1 MERLDGSFFRSKFAR
16 RTFLLFLA
24 SAMLPVVLVAVLSF
38 DHVSTQLR
46 EQSFEQSRQASK
58 AIGMELFRR
67 LSVIAAELDRV
78 AEQLHANTADGNALS
93 GVGDASFPD
102 FAALAITLPDGELK
116 QLRGVIDRPPT
127 FTPAQEKHLLHGQ
140 NVISVQT
147 NTHGDFDVL
156 MSRLI
161 HPDTPAGARVIGKI
175 STDAFR
181 SLEFLLPGSTELQVI
196 TADNQ
201 TFYASRPMQS
211 SIISTLKP
219 LLDTFISGHFK
230 WRSDKVEY
238 LASYW
243 SLFTQADYSI
253 PYLVIVASQPESD
266 VFSPIAAFRTIY
278 VPGLLLTIL
287 IVSLFS
293 ANQIRRKL
301 APLVAVRDAAR
312 RVANGDFSGRLHI
325 NSDDELAQLGEAFN
339 AMTEKLGNQFTSIST
354 MAEIDRLILSS
365 FDTRYIIATVLDRAG
380 ELTPCTIAAVLELD
394 DERPGVG
401 LLSSR
406 VNAAIS
412 ETEEEQIAITAA
424 DIRNLTSNPNGFVLD
439 CLHNCPAYLEPLRQ
453 TDGSMRRLVLLPTFV
468 KQRLA
473 AAIVLG
479 YSGEHVPGNEER
491 AQLRKFAD
499 HVAVALSNA
508 SWEERLYHQAHYDT
522 LTNLPNRALLKDRL
536 EQAIARAQ
544 RNHAAVGV
552 IFADLDRF
560 KLVNDSLGHTAGDL
574 LLKKIAAFLLTRVR
588 SVDTIV
594 RFGGDEFVIVIP
606 DIADTDDL
614 ASELGSIA
622 EKLLDGTRDELV
634 LGDHKVHTELSI
646 GIAVYP
652 KDGKTADELIKN
664 ADTAMYHAKEHGRG
678 CYKFFAPELN
688 ASASYRLKMEQE
700 LREAL
705 ENNEFELY
713 YQPKTRCADDE
724 LTGAEALIRWNHPQ
738 RGLVTPSEFIGLAE
752 ETGQI
757 LGIGDWVLRTA
768 CRQAKAWRDAGLPAI
783 RIAVNLSP
791 RQFRATDI
799 AAKVAQILRT
809 YALDASAL
817 ELEVT
822 EGSVMEDTVESI
834 EKLKRLTAMGIRLS
848 VDDFGT
854 GYSSLGYLKKLPI
867 DALKIDQSFVVDMM
881 DDSYAQAIV
890 STTIVLAH
898 ELGLDVVA
906 EGVETDGQKRL
917 LQGWQCDEIQGHL
930 TSEAVSGQQFSDL
943 LRQYQRK
950 SSGGDPD
957 LSDSVDTKRV

>member
-1 MERLDGSFFRSKFAR
+1 MERLDGSFFHSKFAR
-16 RTFLLFLA
+16 RTFLLFIA

-38 DHVSTQLR
+38 EHVSRQLR

-58 AIGMELFRR
+58 TIGMELFRR
-67 LSVIAAELDRV
+67 LSTLAAELDTI
-78 AEQLHANTADGNALS
+78 AEQVHSNTADSNALS
-93 GVGDASFPD
+93 GVGNASFPD
-102 FAALAITLPDGELK
+102 FAALAIMLEGGEYR
-116 QLRGVIDRPPT
+116 QLRGTLDRPPP
-127 FTPAQEKHLLHGQ
+127 FTAAQEQHLQRGR
-140 NVISVQT
+140 NVISVQA
-147 NTHGDFDVL
+147 NTHGDYDVL

-161 HPDTPAGARVIGKI
+161 DPDNPAGTTVIGKI
-175 STDAFR
+175 APDSFR
-181 SLEFLLPGSTELQVI
+181 SLELLLPASTELQVLS
-196 TADNQ
+196 ADNQ
-201 TFYASRPMQS
+201 LFYASKPMQS
-211 SIISTLKP
+211 SIIATLKP
-219 LLDTFISGHFK
+219 LLATFISGHFE
-230 WRSDKVEY
+230 WHSDKAGY

-253 PYLVIVASQPESD
+253 PYLVVVASQPESD
-266 VFSPIAAFRTIY
+266 VFAPIAAFRTIY
-278 VPGLLLTIL
+278 VPGLLLSIL
-287 IVSLFS
+287 IVSLVS

-301 APLVAVRDAAR
+301 APLVALRDATR
-312 RVANGDFSGRLHI
+312 RVARGDFTGRLHVD
-325 NSDDELAQLGEAFN
+325 SDDELAQLGDAFN
-339 AMTEKLGNQFTSIST
+339 AMTEKLGSQFTSIST

-365 FDTRYIIATVLDRAG
+365 FDTRYIVATVLHRAG

-394 DERPGVG
+394 DDRSGVG

-406 VNAAIS
+406 VSAAIS
-412 ETEEEQIAITAA
+412 ETKEQQIAIAA
-424 DIRNLTSNPNGFVLD
+424 MDIRTLTSNPNGFMIE
-439 CLHNCPAYLEPLRQ
+439 CLRNCPPYLEPLRQ
-453 TDGSMRRLVLLPTFV
+453 TDNSARRLLVFPTFV

-479 YSGEHVPGNEER
+479 YSGEYVPGDEER

-499 HVAVALSNA
+499 HIAVALSNA

-544 RNHAAVGV
+544 RNRAAVGI

-560 KLVNDSLGHTAGDL
+560 KLVNDSLGHATGDL
-574 LLKKIAAFLLTRVR
+574 LLKKIAALLLTRVR

-594 RFGGDEFVIVIP
+594 RFGGDEFVIIIP
-606 DIADTDDL
+606 DMADKDDL
-614 ASELGSIA
+614 ASELGAIA
-622 EKLLDGTRDELV
+622 EKLLDGTQHELV
-634 LGDHKVHTELSI
+634 LGEHKVRTDMSI

-688 ASASYRLKMEQE
+688 ASASYRLKLEQE
-700 LREAL
+700 LRQAL
-705 ENNEFELY
+705 DNNEFELY
-713 YQPKTRCADDE
+713 YQPKTRCASGE

-738 RGLVTPSEFIGLAE
+738 RGAVAPSEFIGLAE

-768 CRQAKAWRDAGLPAI
+768 CSQAKAWRDAGLPAI

-799 AAKVAQILRT
+799 AARVAQILKT
-809 YALDASAL
+809 YSLDASAL

-906 EGVETDGQKRL
+906 EGVETDGQKQL
-917 LQGWQCDEIQGHL
+917 LQGWQCDEIQGYL
-930 TSEAVSGQQFSDL
+930 TSEPVSAQQFSEL
-943 LRQYQRK
+943 LRQYQQQ
-950 SSGGDPD
+950 SSSCSPE
-957 LSDSVDTKRV
+957 LSDTVGTTQV